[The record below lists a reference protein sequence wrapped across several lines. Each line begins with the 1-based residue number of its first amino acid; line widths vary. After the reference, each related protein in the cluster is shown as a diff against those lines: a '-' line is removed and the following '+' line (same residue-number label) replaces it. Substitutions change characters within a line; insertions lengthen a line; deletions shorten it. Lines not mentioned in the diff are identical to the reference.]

1 MIALGLRFLQGYH
14 GTTWGDHVNEG
25 RPEWPPSPWRIL
37 RALVATWKR
46 KAPALPEADVLGL
59 LGKLAGELPE
69 FHLPPAT
76 TGHTRHFMPGNKSR
90 TLVFDTFV
98 VTHPGEP
105 VGVVWRTVSLSEAE
119 TAALQTLLA
128 GLGYLGRAESW
139 CTASILDPIHI
150 PFTETRAHTGTD
162 GIAEGHEPVRV
173 LAAVPEA
180 SGQGLLRHLMVD
192 TGVLR
197 DKRLLDPPGSRW
209 VVYARRRDCL
219 DGDPKS
225 VAPAGLTYALSPSVF
240 ARYLIDAKPLPSVTQ
255 ALAVGELARRS
266 VMALYGRA
274 QDGARSSALSGRDE
288 DGRPLA
294 GHRHAFYL
302 ATDEDRDGRLEHLT
316 IVASGGFSEADIN
329 ALNSLSRLNPGGGG
343 TELELLLLGTGAAD
357 DLVRV
362 GGPVGPAKTWASV
375 TPFVLNRHPK
385 TYRSGQAKLREN
397 GLQVDGPEDQVRRE
411 WGLRRELDS
420 ALPELLE
427 VETVSGATAGGR
439 TLRWLEFRRWRSR
452 GGGSATPHA
461 SGFRL
466 TFAGDV
472 VGPVALGY
480 GCHFGLGLFL
490 PETGGQ

>member
-1 MIALGLRFLQGYH
+1 MIALGLCFPQGYH

-46 KAPALPEADVLGL
+46 KASELQEADVLGL
-59 LGKLAGELPE
+59 LTKLAGEWPE

-76 TGHTRHFMPGNKSR
+76 TGHTRHYMPGGKSR

-98 VTHPGEP
+98 VTQPDEL
-105 VGVVWRTVSLSEAE
+105 VGVVWPNVTLSEAE
-119 TAALQTLLA
+119 TAVLQTLLA
-128 GLGYLGRAESW
+128 RLGYLGRAESW
-139 CTASILDPIHI
+139 CTASILDRA
-150 PFTETRAHTGTD
+150 PFTETRVHAGSD
-162 GIAEGHEPVRV
+162 GMAEDHEPVRV
-173 LAAVPEA
+173 LAAAPVA
-180 SGQGLLRHLMVD
+180 SEEELLRYLMVD
-192 TGVLR
+192 TGILR

-219 DGDPKS
+219 DRDPKS
-225 VAPAGLTYALSPSVF
+225 AAPPGLAYASRPAVF
-240 ARYLIDAKPLPSVTQ
+240 ARYLLDAKPLPSVTQ

-274 QDGARSSALSGRDE
+274 HDGERSRILSGRD
-288 DGRPLA
+288 DGGRPLT

-302 ATDEDRDGRLEHLT
+302 ATDEDQDGRLEHLT
-316 IVASGGFSEADIN
+316 IVAPGGFSEADLN
-329 ALNSLSRLNPGGGG
+329 ALNSLARLNPGGGG
-343 TELELLLLGTGAAD
+343 TVLELLLLGTGTAAD
-357 DLVRV
+357 LPQAGR
-362 GGPVGPAKTWASV
+362 PVGPARIWVSV
-375 TPFVLNRHPK
+375 TPFVPSRHPK
-385 TYRSGQAKLREN
+385 TYRNGQAKVREN
-397 GLQVDGPEDQVRRE
+397 GLQVDGAEDQVRRE
-411 WGLRRELDS
+411 WGLRREIDS
-420 ALPELLE
+420 SLPELLE

-466 TFAGDV
+466 TFAGEV

-490 PETGGQ
+490 PEAGGQ